1 MTDSAPPKRLACIAC
16 TRAKRKCSKQTP
28 SCRRCADKRLVCRYP
43 APRVAP
49 PYDLVFSQDGAVSVV
64 PVPGASDRNPLPA
77 PPSQRGEQQQ
87 QQQQQDEQPQSQT
100 ELSRSAHESQTAADS
115 LRNPWFLSPS
125 SWDID
130 HKHGPVPSQI
140 YFSDEAL
147 TWFIDQLHV
156 WLRQWTAEGHC
167 PFIHRQL
174 WKIHLPD
181 HIQDAFASLATYH
194 SKTPATERTVL
205 RIIETRVNNLVDTQ
219 NASGVGDFGV
229 IMLDPAC
236 HLARTQALLIYK
248 IIRLFDGD
256 IRARA
261 QAEKNI
267 DTLALW
273 ARQLWQ
279 SAGLALSST
288 SLKEPVDRASSGP
301 VDTQLRTDGTLTS
314 TWQAWIF
321 SESIR
326 RTYMAATLTEAV
338 YLTLKQGWAPCPGGI
353 IFSGGA
359 GLWDAAS
366 PVAWMKHYQENVVN
380 GIRCIEG
387 DQLFSSARASDVD
400 EFCRATMIVSYG
412 LERFERWR
420 NENM

>member
-1 MTDSAPPKRLACIAC
+1 MTDAAPLKRLACIAC

-28 SCRRCADKRLVCRYP
+28 SCRRCADKKLVCRYP

-49 PYDLVFSQDGAVSVV
+49 PYDLVFSQDGAVSVI
-64 PVPGASDRNPLPA
+64 PVPGGSDRNPLPT
-77 PPSQRGEQQQ
+77 PPSQIGEQHQQ
-87 QQQQQDEQPQSQT
+87 EGEQPQSQT
-100 ELSRSAHESQTAADS
+100 EVSQHSAHAARAATDC
-115 LRNPWFLSPS
+115 LQNPWFLSPS

-156 WLRQWTAEGHC
+156 WLRQWTTDGHC

-174 WKIHLPD
+174 WKVHLPD
-181 HIQDAFASLATYH
+181 HIQDAFASLAAYH

-205 RIIETRVNNLVDTQ
+205 RIVETRVNNLVDTQ
-219 NASGVGDFGV
+219 HASGVGDFGV

-279 SAGLALSST
+279 SAGLALST
-288 SLKEPVDRASSGP
+288 SSHNEPVDRASSGP

-359 GLWDAAS
+359 GLWDATS
-366 PVAWMKHYQENVVN
+366 PAAWMKHYQDNVIN

-400 EFCRATMIVSYG
+400 EFCQATMIVSYG

-420 NENM
+420 TEKT

>member
-1 MTDSAPPKRLACIAC
+1 MTDAAPPKRLACIAC

-28 SCRRCADKRLVCRYP
+28 SCRRCADKKLVCRYP

-49 PYDLVFSQDGAVSVV
+49 PYDLVFSQDGAVSVIPV
-64 PVPGASDRNPLPA
+64 PPGASDRHPLPT
-77 PPSQRGEQQQ
+77 PPSQI
-87 QQQQQDEQPQSQT
+87 
-100 ELSRSAHESQTAADS
+100 AATDS
-115 LRNPWFLSPS
+115 LQNPWFLSPS

-140 YFSDEAL
+140 SFSDEAL

-156 WLRQWTAEGHC
+156 WLRQWTTEGHC

-181 HIQDAFASLATYH
+181 HIQDAFASLAAYH

-219 NASGVGDFGV
+219 HASGVGDFGV

-279 SAGLALSST
+279 SAGLALSS
-288 SLKEPVDRASSGP
+288 SSHKEPVDRVSSGP

-353 IFSGGA
+353 VFSGGA
-359 GLWDAAS
+359 GLWDATS
-366 PVAWMKHYQENVVN
+366 PVAWMKHYQENAVN

-387 DQLFSSARASDVD
+387 DQLFSSARVADVD
-400 EFCRATMIVSYG
+400 EFCQATMIVSYG

-420 NENM
+420 TEKI

>member
-28 SCRRCADKRLVCRYP
+28 SCHRCAAKKVVCRYP

-49 PYDLVFSQDGAVSVV
+49 PYDFVFSQDGAVSVI
-64 PVPGASDRNPLPA
+64 PIPDTADRHPLPT
-77 PPSQRGEQQQ
+77 PPSQVGEQQQ
-87 QQQQQDEQPQSQT
+87 QQQQAEEQPQGQT
-100 ELSRSAHESQTAADS
+100 ELSPSAHGARAAADS
-115 LRNPWFLSPS
+115 LKDPWFLSPS

-130 HKHGPVPSQI
+130 HRHGPIPSQI

-147 TWFIDQLHV
+147 TYFIDQLRG
-156 WLRQWTAEGHC
+156 WLRQWTTEGHC
-167 PFIHRQL
+167 PFIHQQL
-174 WKIHLPD
+174 WRIHLPD
-181 HIQDAFASLATYH
+181 NIQDAFTSLAAYN
-194 SKTPATERTVL
+194 SKTPATEKTVL
-205 RIIETRVNNLVDTQ
+205 RIIESRVNNLVDTQ
-219 NASGVGDFGV
+219 HASSVGDFGV

-279 SAGLALSST
+279 SAGLALSS
-288 SLKEPVDRASSGP
+288 SSHKELSSGP
-301 VDTQLRTDGTLTS
+301 VGTQLRTDGTLTS

-326 RTYMAATLTEAV
+326 RTYLAATLTEAV
-338 YLTLKQGWAPCPGGI
+338 YLTLKQGWSPCPGGI
-353 IFSGGA
+353 VFSGGA
-359 GLWDAAS
+359 GLWDATS
-366 PVAWMKHYQENVVN
+366 PFAWVKRYQENAVN
-380 GIRCIEG
+380 SIRCIDGE
-387 DQLFSSARASDVD
+387 QLFSSAKASDVD
-400 EFCRATMIVSYG
+400 EFCQATMIVSYG
-412 LERFERWR
+412 LERFDRWR
-420 NENM
+420 NEMM